1 MRGPAI
7 IALALATGCE
17 ARLGRHQAPAGTPAH
32 HEGATGD
39 GPAPDAPLG
48 AFGAPQKITIA
59 ADDTAREDDGTLS
72 HDGLELVFAVQNPD
86 DGNRKDLFYASRPDL
101 ASPFGPASK
110 LPLSG
115 TGTSE
120 ETPRFSDDD
129 LTLYFAKTVA
139 NNGLD
144 IHRVTRPSAGA
155 PNFGTPAIVQG
166 VNSTGVDKW
175 FMPCDGDRYL
185 LIIGADI
192 AEGVLGQGA
201 PTIDDDL
208 SSADGET
215 GPFVTRDCLT
225 VHFASTRLGPN
236 KIFTSKRAAIGQP
249 WSPPV
254 EVDTFAALGGAQQ
267 DPFISDDTRIF
278 MFVSDVDGTNDLY
291 ISTR

>member
-7 IALALATGCE
+7 IALALAAGCE
-17 ARLGRHQAPAGTPAH
+17 ARVGGNPATTDAVDDDGPA
-32 HEGATGD
+32 ADD

-101 ASPFGPASK
+101 ASAFGPATK

-115 TGTSE
+115 NGTSE

-139 NNGLD
+139 DNGLD

-166 VNSTGVDKW
+166 VNSTGVDK
-175 FMPCDGDRYL
+175 
-185 LIIGADI
+185 
-192 AEGVLGQGA
+192 
-201 PTIDDDL
+201 
-208 SSADGET
+208 
-215 GPFVTRDCLT
+215 
-225 VHFASTRLGPN
+225 
-236 KIFTSKRAAIGQP
+236 
-249 WSPPV
+249 
-254 EVDTFAALGGAQQ
+254 
-267 DPFISDDTRIF
+267 
-278 MFVSDVDGTNDLY
+278 
-291 ISTR
+291 

>member
-17 ARLGRHQAPAGTPAH
+17 ARVGGNLAADGTPADDD
-32 HEGATGD
+32 GSTGD

-72 HDGLELVFAVQNPD
+72 HDGLELV
-86 DGNRKDLFYASRPDL
+86 
-101 ASPFGPASK
+101 
-110 LPLSG
+110 
-115 TGTSE
+115 
-120 ETPRFSDDD
+120 
-129 LTLYFAKTVA
+129 
-139 NNGLD
+139 
-144 IHRVTRPSAGA
+144 
-155 PNFGTPAIVQG
+155 
-166 VNSTGVDKW
+166 
-175 FMPCDGDRYL
+175 
-185 LIIGADI
+185 
-192 AEGVLGQGA
+192 
-201 PTIDDDL
+201 
-208 SSADGET
+208 
-215 GPFVTRDCLT
+215 FVTRDCLT

-278 MFVSDVDGTNDLY
+278 MFVSDADGTNDLY